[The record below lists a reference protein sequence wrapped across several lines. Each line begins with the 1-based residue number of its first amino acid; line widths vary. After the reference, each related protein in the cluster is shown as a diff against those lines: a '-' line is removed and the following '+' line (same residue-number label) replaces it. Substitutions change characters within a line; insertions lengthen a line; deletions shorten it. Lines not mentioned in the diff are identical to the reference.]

1 MHRFGLTVLACIGTT
16 LVATPMLGH
25 LDLRNIVMLFLLTV
39 LIVAVNLGRGAAILA
54 SILSVLFS
62 TSSSSRHAS
71 PSLSATFSTW

>member
-1 MHRFGLTVLACIGTT
+1 
-16 LVATPMLGH
+16 
-25 LDLRNIVMLFLLTV
+25 MLFLLTV